1 MRYLAAAIAT
11 IAAVATHS
19 ASAQDVPVTSADA
32 DTGTRASGT
41 QWSVGLGAGFVPQYQ
56 GSSDYRAIPLWNIR
70 AQNLYHPDTYAQLF
84 TNTFTSNLIP
94 DSGFRLGPMVQYLP
108 KRGSVDNN
116 RVDDMQNVDPSLML
130 GAVLGYDFKLGERR
144 GIALEAL
151 TRQDV
156 ANGNGFLGTMQATYR
171 MPLGA
176 AWSTA
181 FGVETT
187 YASDDYMQAYFGVD
201 SGDARRSGLD
211 EYEADAGFKDA
222 GANVKLSYAINA
234 HWGITGIAVYRR
246 LLNDAKDSPVTEEG
260 DENQWYGGLL
270 VNYNF

>member
-1 MRYLAAAIAT
+1 MRHLAAAIA
-11 IAAVATHS
+11 IVSAA
-19 ASAQDVPVTSADA
+19 AQEVPITSAA
-32 DTGTRASGT
+32 TGSEAGGSGT
-41 QWSVGLGAGFVPQYQ
+41 QWTIGLGAGAVPQYQ

-94 DSGFRLGPMVQYLP
+94 DSGLRLGPMLQYLP

-144 GIALEAL
+144 GIVLEAL
-151 TRQDV
+151 GRQDV
-156 ANGNGFLGTMQATYR
+156 ANGNGFLGTLQATYR

-176 AWSTA
+176 AWTSTI
-181 FGVETT
+181 GVETT

-211 EYEADAGFKDA
+211 RYEADAGLKDA
-222 GANVKLSYAINA
+222 GANLTLGYAIDE
-234 HWGITGIAVYRR
+234 HWGLSGLAAYRR

-270 VNYNF
+270 VNYRF